1 MQVFKTYFRIAKK
14 QLHGALIYIVIFAAI
29 MFMMSSFS
37 SEEASTRF
45 QSSSLYITVIDED
58 QTEASEALIS
68 YLESIHNIVELPD
81 DTQETLFD
89 SLYYGKISYVLTI
102 PSGYSGRLS
111 DLNTEELI
119 TGSKLNNSARGYFI
133 DQQISEYL
141 NNVTLYLSGGY
152 TLTEALT
159 KTAAAFEGEPEVDL
173 IDFDTKTETAVNSMM
188 VYFFQFFP
196 YIFLSVL
203 ILGMCPILIVFH
215 QKELRCRIQCSSLS
229 QRSKNLQLTMGCIV
243 YTFLLWLLFMLA
255 ALVFYG
261 PSDLLSHQGLLLIGN
276 SAAFLPVGVA
286 ITLLLGTLIS
296 SNNKNNTTNVL
307 NMVANVIGLGMSF
320 LCGIFVPQYL
330 LGDAVLAI
338 AHFLPAY
345 WYVRN
350 SNMIGGFSGEAMSYS
365 TYWTG
370 IGIQLLFFAALFAIY
385 LVAARQ
391 KKQKQLS

>member
-14 QLHGALIYIVIFAAI
+14 QLRGTLIYIGIFAAI
-29 MFMMSSFS
+29 MFLMSSFS

-45 QSSSLYITVIDED
+45 QSSSLDIAVIDED
-58 QTEASEALIS
+58 HTEASEALVS
-68 YLESIHNIVELPD
+68 YLGSIHNLVSLPD
-81 DTQETLFD
+81 YKQETLFD
-89 SLYYGKISYVLTI
+89 SLYYSRISYVLTI
-102 PSGYSGRLS
+102 PSGYSKRLS
-111 DLNTEELI
+111 GLDMEELLS
-119 TGSKLNNSARGYFI
+119 GSKLNNSARGYFI
-133 DQQISEYL
+133 DQQLDEYL
-141 NNVTLYLSGGY
+141 NSVTLYLSGGY
-152 TLTEALT
+152 SLDEALAR
-159 KTAAAFEGEPEVDL
+159 TASAFTEEADVTL
-173 IDFDTKTETAVNSMM
+173 IDFDAETESTVNSMM

-203 ILGMCPILIVFH
+203 ILGMAPILIVFH
-215 QKELRCRIQCSSLS
+215 QKELRCRIRCSALS
-229 QRSKNLQLTMGCIV
+229 QHSINFQLTLGCIV
-243 YTFLLWLLFMLA
+243 YTLLLWLLFMLG
-255 ALVFYG
+255 ALLFYG

-296 SNNKNNTTNVL
+296 SENKNNTTNVL

-330 LGDAVLAI
+330 LGDAVQAI

-370 IGIQLLFFAALFAIY
+370 IGIQLLFFAALFAVY

-391 KKQKQLS
+391 KKQKQIS